1 MNEEL
6 TEVARELGAR
16 IFALQAVL
24 VAVIRTHPHPN
35 LLAPAL
41 AAAEDAGLA
50 NMLYLWPDEAM
61 NTYRAT
67 VASLRG
73 QIPPG

>member
-1 MNEEL
+1 MDEETTAL
-6 TEVARELGAR
+6 ARELGAR
-16 IFALQAVL
+16 IFALQAGL
-24 VAVIRTHPHPN
+24 IAVIKTHPHPI